1 MLGYLSADVIRE
13 ANCALRGTDHVQIEA
28 LVFIILQFFF
38 ETRVVFVGYSLVL
51 TGEYLIT

>member
-13 ANCALRGTDHVQIEA
+13 ANCELRGTDHVQIEA